1 MDKQARLALAE
12 HVVYCRRSDKLNI
25 PFVGSIMNLVSGRD
39 FLYQRYTLAL
49 SNMVIMLIQSLLING
64 YIQENLFILLTIP
77 NKRSQII
84 ILMAHFR
91 FCHHL
96 SRTVNFLFTEDL
108 IIICASLKFIFANR
122 TVLY

>member
-91 FCHHL
+91 FATIYHAR
-96 SRTVNFLFTEDL
+96 S
-108 IIICASLKFIFANR
+108 IFCSQR
-122 TVLY
+122 I